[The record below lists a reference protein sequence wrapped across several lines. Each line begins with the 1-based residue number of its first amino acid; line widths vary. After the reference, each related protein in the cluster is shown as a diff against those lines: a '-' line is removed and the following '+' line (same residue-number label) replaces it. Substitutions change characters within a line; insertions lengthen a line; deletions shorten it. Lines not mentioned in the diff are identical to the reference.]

1 MDFGLN
7 PEESSTD
14 LLFVVCARCGE
25 ERPKSAFT
33 AKRQSAGQT
42 KQCIDCRNQRVS
54 HHSRSKVV
62 LQTLRNIALRPSSP
76 GRPATKRTDGDA
88 GLSPPNER
96 SGTQPTSPEKL
107 RQLHTARSL
116 FGEPISQ
123 PQVVLGTPIPPTQQ
137 SLRNFRTLAPS
148 PTVQPTT
155 NQIAF
160 HKGGKDSQDD
170 ASKAEAKAS
179 RSPRPAS
186 RPDQDSHMHWRP
198 SDADIQPLAASWLCN
213 GARGTVY
220 DIGWAPGADPIQD
233 SPCVIMM
240 EFDKYNGPV
249 FLTTPDGKKIV
260 PILSVERDFLI
271 GATFCARTQFPLI
284 VCYAITVHKSQ
295 SITEDM
301 IVTDLS
307 CQDFQTGLSYVAVSR
322 VETLEGLMLEAPF
335 DRNHLVYGSPPDG
348 MKMKMRDQ
356 ELRKRQVL
364 TQNPYMSHNTKNC
377 HGNRSDS
384 LSLTV
389 PTTPSTPNLTLPAP
403 SVASSAPPSIAS
415 IPTEKLSIWTF
426 FRYARGSESEFRL
439 KERSDRSGKSSN
451 KRLHYCIAC
460 WDKKKSWSTIYT
472 SGARDHLRL
481 NHPSLWKRWLD
492 MEDRQTSSKP
502 KLMPGQ
508 QVINSFL
515 LQKDE
520 ASRELVLREAYDRP
534 RHLQALLALCARRRL
549 PLNAIEWP
557 ELHDLLLSAR
567 VPSR

>member
-271 GATFCARTQFPLI
+271 GATFCARMQFPLI

-307 CQDFQTGLSYVAVSR
+307 CQDFQTGLSYMAVSR

-377 HGNRSDS
+377 HGNRS
-384 LSLTV
+384 V
-389 PTTPSTPNLTLPAP
+389 
-403 SVASSAPPSIAS
+403 
-415 IPTEKLSIWTF
+415 
-426 FRYARGSESEFRL
+426 
-439 KERSDRSGKSSN
+439 
-451 KRLHYCIAC
+451 
-460 WDKKKSWSTIYT
+460 
-472 SGARDHLRL
+472 
-481 NHPSLWKRWLD
+481 
-492 MEDRQTSSKP
+492 
-502 KLMPGQ
+502 
-508 QVINSFL
+508 
-515 LQKDE
+515 
-520 ASRELVLREAYDRP
+520 
-534 RHLQALLALCARRRL
+534 RR
-549 PLNAIEWP
+549 
-557 ELHDLLLSAR
+557 
-567 VPSR
+567 